1 MLPRVSKTN
10 FHNELNLERDILV
23 SSEVAAALRIDPAGL
38 VSQSVRTEE
47 FTNFNFANWIDCTAR
62 SGWFEFEW

>member
-10 FHNELNLERDILV
+10 FHNELKLELDILV
-23 SSEVAAALRIDPAGL
+23 SSEVAAALRIDTAGL
-38 VSQSVRTEE
+38 VSQSVRTAK

-62 SGWFEFEW
+62 SGWFDIKW

>member
-47 FTNFNFANWIDCTAR
+47 FTNFNFAN
-62 SGWFEFEW
+62 